1 MNIKKNRYA
10 LLKIHKEQF
19 NKYVFIFFLHFFF
32 FLTLDLQAS
41 HQEALLY
48 STEHLRTLTHHPA
61 VESRLGFSVLPK
73 DSWSP
78 GSNHRPSDSR
88 AACSTAPP
96 VLHIYKYKCFKYLC
110 TLQLFQ
116 LLDSFVSLYHLFS
129 PAFVQNIKVL
139 PGLYQS
145 FLLLKL
151 IM

>member
-78 GSNHRPSDSR
+78 GSNRRPSNSR

-96 VLHIYKYKCFKYLC
+96 VFCK
-110 TLQLFQ
+110 LFFLSSTGQ
-116 LLDSFVSLYHLFS
+116 
-129 PAFVQNIKVL
+129 
-139 PGLYQS
+139 QS
-145 FLLLKL
+145 FSTIGLLYSSCTSNLNHKNV
-151 IM
+151 

>member
-78 GSNHRPSDSR
+78 GSNRRRSDSR
-88 AACSTAPP
+88 AACSTAPF
-96 VLHIYKYKCFKYLC
+96 VFCK
-110 TLQLFQ
+110 LFFLSSTGQ
-116 LLDSFVSLYHLFS
+116 
-129 PAFVQNIKVL
+129 
-139 PGLYQS
+139 QS
-145 FLLLKL
+145 FSTIGLLYSSCTSNLNHRNV
-151 IM
+151 